1 MRSRARHA
9 ERTER
14 SGGLVPPI
22 VTRTR
27 PRQRRGIQIPD
38 ERVSL
43 GPTPLAP
50 TIQVVQPTLSDSART
65 IPARGE
71 TPEGARLDLWPNVR
85 LPHRLARLARNSAE
99 IGRAHV

>member
-1 MRSRARHA
+1 LESVGLLRAIRPYPTRPMKDRRRPSARHA

-14 SGGLVPPI
+14 SGGLVPPV

-43 GPTPLAP
+43 GPTPVKPPTGLSRPDGLAAKASESRR
-50 TIQVVQPTLSDSART
+50 IILSLVVG
-65 IPARGE
+65 I
-71 TPEGARLDLWPNVR
+71 
-85 LPHRLARLARNSAE
+85 
-99 IGRAHV
+99 